1 MLDYWPAT
9 GPLPPK
15 GSTVPPSNRSGL
27 LMIGLVLALLLAT
40 GCASV
45 STPSQP
51 EPMPASAVLSEP
63 VPPSWRDY
71 SQRVADYLKRARES
85 LEKLFP

>member
-1 MLDYWPAT
+1 M
-9 GPLPPK
+9 PPF
-15 GSTVPPSNRSGL
+15 NRSGL

-45 STPSQP
+45 STPSKP
-51 EPMPASAVLSEP
+51 EPMPASAVLTEP

-71 SQRVADYLKRARES
+71 SQRVADFLKKAQES
-85 LEKLFP
+85 LTEPSP